1 MNYSKFRRLQAL
13 LLACVTLFAM
23 VAMSGCGSSSTD
35 EATDSDATEEEATE
49 EVDLETTILNAS
61 SIEVTRMMGNGINLG
76 NTMEAYGHTSGGVNA
91 ATSYYETCWG
101 QPVTTQE
108 MIQGMKDAGFDTL
121 RIPVAWTNMMD
132 FENGD
137 YTINTDYL
145 DRIQEIVDWAIEAE
159 MYVIV
164 NDHWDG
170 GWWGKFGSA
179 TEETVQQAWDMYE
192 AIWTQVAERFADYSY
207 LLIFESANEE
217 LGSGLNSTTF
227 ASDSGQLSVAEQYEL
242 TNQINQKFV
251 DIIRSSGGNNENRF
265 LLIAGLNTNIADTC
279 DDAFVM
285 PTDTVDDKLLVS
297 VHFYSPWS
305 FCSEDQE
312 TDPTWGTVSEF
323 EDMVAELEQM
333 LKYTEAGIGV
343 VLGEYGAMPLADG
356 SYKSDM
362 NTYHQAIL
370 DLCTMYDICPV
381 LWDRGDFYSKTDCQ
395 LGDETMAEIYA
406 SRSYA
411 NEKDTDFDTLKE
423 EAEEDFNALVAAA
436 PEEAEKEEV
445 DVDSLDG
452 SMAWIMWNSG
462 YTYSV
467 GDTYNP
473 SDCTAGL
480 VATDAEIT
488 GEGTYTIALDFT
500 GTESGSAWG
509 VTFAAIGVSN
519 AEVLYPGYY
528 IDIVEILVNGE
539 AIELVATP
547 YTSSDDELCTRVN
560 IYNQWVKNLPDDART
575 LSGDL
580 SDASPIILCSADF
593 AQVDTL

>member
-1 MNYSKFRRLQAL
+1 MKKNTCKKGLAL
-13 LLACVTLFAM
+13 LLALVTAFSL
-23 VAMSGCGSSSTD
+23 VGLSGCGKTVSTV
-35 EATDSDATEEEATE
+35 TENAELEEA
-49 EVDLETTILNAS
+49 ILNAT
-61 SIEVTRMMGNGINLG
+61 SIELVRMMGNGINLG
-76 NTMEAYGHTSGGVNA
+76 NTMEAYGHTSGGISA
-91 ATSYYETCWG
+91 AVSYYETCWS
-101 QPVTTQE
+101 QPITTQE

-137 YTINTDYL
+137 YTINTAYL
-145 DRIQEIVDWAIEAE
+145 DRVQEIVDWAIEAE

-192 AIWTQVAERFADYSY
+192 AIWTQNAERFADYSY

-227 ASDSGQLSVAEQYEL
+227 ATDSGQLSIAEQYEL

-251 DIIRSSGGNNENRF
+251 DIIRSSGGKNENRF
-265 LLIAGLNTNIADTC
+265 LLIAGMNTNIEDTC
-279 DDAFVM
+279 DEAFVM
-285 PTDTVDDKLLVS
+285 PTDTVEDKLLVS
-297 VHFYSPWS
+297 VHFYSPWN
-305 FCSEDQE
+305 FCAEDQE
-312 TDPTWGTVSEF
+312 TDTSWGTVSEF
-323 EDMVAELEQM
+323 ADMVEQLEMM
-333 LKYTEAGIGV
+333 LQYTEAGIGV

-370 DLCTMYDICPV
+370 DLCTMYDICPI
-381 LWDRGDFYSKTDCQ
+381 LWDRGDFYSKTDCK
-395 LGDETMAEIYA
+395 LGDETMAQLYA

-411 NEKDTDFDTLKE
+411 TEQDMDFDTVKAQ
-423 EAEEDFNALVAAA
+423 AEEDFNALVAAA
-436 PEEAEKEEV
+436 PEEAEKEEI
-445 DVDSLDG
+445 DVTSLSD

-480 VATDAEIT
+480 IATDAEIT
-488 GEGTYTIALDFT
+488 GEGTYTISLDFT

-509 VTFAAIGVSN
+509 ITFSAIGISN
-519 AEVLYPGYY
+519 AEILYPGYY

-547 YTSSDDELCTRVN
+547 YTSSDDGLCTRVN
-560 IYNQWVKNLPDDART
+560 IYYQWIKKLPDDART
-575 LSGDL
+575 VSGDL
-580 SDASPIILCSADF
+580 SDASPIIISTADF
-593 AQVDTL
+593 ARVDTLEITFRFVAP